1 MKGALLAKN
10 QEASMQETTEEMI
23 TILGVTTEEECAFPE
38 PRRSQRVKGHHNILK
53 LICPWA
59 EISVLS
65 SS

>member
-1 MKGALLAKN
+1 
-10 QEASMQETTEEMI
+10 MQETTEEMI